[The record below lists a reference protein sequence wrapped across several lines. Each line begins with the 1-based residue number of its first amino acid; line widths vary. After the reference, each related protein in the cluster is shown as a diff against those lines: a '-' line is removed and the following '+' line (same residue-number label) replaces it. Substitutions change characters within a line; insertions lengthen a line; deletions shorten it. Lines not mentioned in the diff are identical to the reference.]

1 GRVESAGFSPL
12 TIEWFTLRPGER
24 VRRDV
29 TLQVAGL
36 VEAIDVAPS
45 SDDQRLLEA
54 FARQLTPDEI
64 AALPEDPEELSLV
77 LRQMVG
83 SDADIRVD
91 GFSGGRLPPGTQI
104 QKVRIRYDIGAA
116 SAGGGPRVDIQTTP
130 GGDRWRNNGGMSVRD
145 AALNARDAFSGK
157 RPSGQARLYSW
168 NVNAPLVRDRTGL
181 SVSVDG
187 SRSIDNQTI
196 HAATPRG
203 TYSDLLEQPSDR
215 IGVWT
220 RIEHRLSPAQT
231 IRAEVGRGVSEARN
245 QGIGQFDLPE
255 RAFTRKGSDG
265 EFRLGHHAT
274 VRGVI
279 HDLRFALGWES
290 SDAFSVSDAR
300 TIRVLDAFTSG
311 GAQQRGGQ
319 RSRALELEN
328 ELQVSIRQ
336 VHQMTSGVSVERSVY
351 RGDATTNE
359 SGTYIFSSLSAYE
372 ASQPTTFTERV
383 GDAGYSYSMSRFGW
397 HIQDDYRVR
406 RNVVVNLGL
415 RHDFQTHLQDWVN
428 LAPRFGVSWIPS
440 SKARTT
446 LRASAGVFY
455 VPLDAG
461 TYRPTLLVNGLQQR
475 DVVISDPGYPDPF
488 SAGVTETAPPPT
500 IIP

>member
-1 GRVESAGFSPL
+1 RMRLFSAGLIALLAVPVPAAGQAPQTERRGTVRIGIRDSTDLPVVGAHVTLTDSDGSTQSTTSNGRGEAAFDAIVPRAYTGRVESAGFSPL

-64 AALPEDPEELSLV
+64 AALPEDPEELALV

-145 AALNARDAFSGK
+145 AAGNARDAFWG
-157 RPSGQARLYSW
+157 RRRRGQARLYSW

-231 IRAEVGRGVSEARN
+231 IRAEVGR
-245 QGIGQFDLPE
+245 
-255 RAFTRKGSDG
+255 
-265 EFRLGHHAT
+265 
-274 VRGVI
+274 
-279 HDLRFALGWES
+279 
-290 SDAFSVSDAR
+290 
-300 TIRVLDAFTSG
+300 
-311 GAQQRGGQ
+311 
-319 RSRALELEN
+319 
-328 ELQVSIRQ
+328 
-336 VHQMTSGVSVERSVY
+336 
-351 RGDATTNE
+351 
-359 SGTYIFSSLSAYE
+359 
-372 ASQPTTFTERV
+372 
-383 GDAGYSYSMSRFGW
+383 
-397 HIQDDYRVR
+397 
-406 RNVVVNLGL
+406 
-415 RHDFQTHLQDWVN
+415 
-428 LAPRFGVSWIPS
+428 
-440 SKARTT
+440 
-446 LRASAGVFY
+446 
-455 VPLDAG
+455 
-461 TYRPTLLVNGLQQR
+461 
-475 DVVISDPGYPDPF
+475 
-488 SAGVTETAPPPT
+488 
-500 IIP
+500 